1 MKRALIAALPAV
13 LVFGLVACGD
23 DDDSVSTEPG
33 SVTTTTERES
43 ETDST
48 DRSSVTLP
56 DLSDVSIP
64 DITLPPDFTLPGGIT
79 IPDLGS
85 VLPGGTLPDL
95 SGISIPELP
104 TGISVPSALLEQI
117 LRGAIPSIT
126 DDQIDC
132 VIDELG
138 GKLDLQRLPD
148 IAQTCEIDLGQGG

>member
-13 LVFGLVACGD
+13 FVLGLVACGD
-23 DDDSVSTEPG
+23 DDDAVTTEPD
-33 SVTTTTERES
+33 SATTTTTER

-48 DRSSVTLP
+48 DRSTVTLP
-56 DLSDVSIP
+56 DLSDVTIP
-64 DITLPPDFTLPGGIT
+64 DISLPSDFTLPGGIT

-95 SGISIPELP
+95 SGISIPDLP

-117 LRGAIPSIT
+117 LRGAIPNIT